1 MINEAIMGLT
11 CHGAE
16 IVGEGE
22 GWELAAW
29 GPPST
34 AAFGLCAAPFQL
46 LQLRIRRQRLSHPGS
61 CMATGLREV
70 PLSCAWWSLPVP
82 GADVCEKQIY
92 FCLRFIFFTLRGVRQ
107 RISSSIESE
116 E

>member
-1 MINEAIMGLT
+1 MGLRSWGRARDGSSQL
-11 CHGAE
+11 GA
-16 IVGEGE
+16 
-22 GWELAAW
+22 
-29 GPPST
+29 PP
-34 AAFGLCAAPFQL
+34 APLRLGSVQPLSQL